1 MFVATIGRQ
10 FEKIQAEKA
19 RKDVRNGKKLADN
32 NGNAIRKAVLE
43 FMLKENTKAVYTY
56 GRVDGHTITLHISE
70 NKYDVLRY
78 QTPPESTHLMT
89 LTVDVDEDTSIDQ
102 VIAAFNRRCEKK
114 FRLSFPTGSIRVYGV
129 SEGTYVS
136 VEADSIY

>member
-1 MFVATIGRQ
+1 MLFVTTIARQ
-10 FEKIQAEKA
+10 FEKMQAEKA

-32 NGNAIRKAVLE
+32 NGSAIRKAVLE

-56 GRVDGHTITLHISE
+56 GKVDGHTITLHISE
-70 NKYDVLRY
+70 NPYDVRY
-78 QTPPESTHLMT
+78 QTQPESTYLMT
-89 LTVDVDEDTSIDQ
+89 ITVDEGTTSIDQ

-114 FRLSFPTGSIRVYGV
+114 FRLSFPTESICVYGV

-136 VEADSIY
+136 VEAASIY